1 VATGLAWSMY
11 SRYELTDAL
20 VDPKRLLRL
29 EGVDCVSYQTMG
41 LDDLPRAD
49 AYYDPRPD
57 INAVFYNE
65 DAQFERLRF
74 TLAHELGHKVL
85 GHHDIY
91 AVTLPRIEQER
102 EANAF
107 AAELLAPSPL
117 IHLIGI
123 TSVDEICAAFDVSQ
137 LCAEA
142 VLKRMY
148 FFSPERWPHHVDMFR
163 QLCPGFIEAR
173 KNLHDKRLR
182 YSI

>member
-1 VATGLAWSMY
+1 MY

-123 TSVDEICAAFDVSQ
+123 TQSMKSAPLSTCLSSARRPCLSVCIFSLRNAGRITSICSGS
-137 LCAEA
+137 CAP
-142 VLKRMY
+142 VLSRRGKTY
-148 FFSPERWPHHVDMFR
+148 TIND
-163 QLCPGFIEAR
+163 
-173 KNLHDKRLR
+173 
-182 YSI
+182 

>member
-1 VATGLAWSMY
+1 MSAS
-11 SRYELTDAL
+11 
-20 VDPKRLLRL
+20 
-29 EGVDCVSYQTMG
+29 
-41 LDDLPRAD
+41 DL
-49 AYYDPRPD
+49 
-57 INAVFYNE
+57 
-65 DAQFERLRF
+65 

-148 FFSPERWPHHVDMFR
+148 FF
-163 QLCPGFIEAR
+163 A
-173 KNLHDKRLR
+173 LR
-182 YSI
+182 NAGRITSICSGSCAPVLSRRGKTYTIND